1 VVAYLS
7 LVLLGL
13 RCVQNG
19 AENRS
24 LRALISHLIYNA
36 SVYGIFVSK
45 IRGKR
50 IFSILT
56 IENPTQVEG
65 TKVILDY
72 SCFSRIFSHFCNKIR
87 RWCTKFSRA
96 QNQELIMKND
106 KEPSFRESVDMMF
119 NRAVALLD
127 LPPGLE
133 EKIRVCNATYTVRF
147 GVRLRG
153 KIETFTGYRS
163 VHSEHMEPVKGGI
176 RFAMGVNQDEVEAL
190 AALMTYKCAL
200 VEAPFGGSKGG
211 LRIDPRLYEEHELEL
226 ITRRFAYELI
236 KRDLIDP
243 AQNVPAPD
251 MGTGER
257 EMAWIADQYNRMNTS
272 DINSKACVTGKP
284 LNAGGIA
291 GRVEATG
298 RGVQYA
304 LREFFRDER
313 GMKKAGLSGKLD
325 GKRVIVQGLGNVG
338 YHAAK
343 FLSEE
348 DGSKITGII
357 ERDGALVDEGGLNVE
372 AVSAWIKEHGGVTGY
387 PDATYVETGAT
398 VMENECDILI
408 PAALEGVINL
418 SNADRIK
425 APLIIEAANGPVT
438 AGADDI
444 MRNKGIVI
452 IPDMYANAGGV
463 TVSYFEWVKNL
474 SHIRFGRMQRR
485 QEEGRHQLVVD
496 ELERLSSDKGL
507 GWQLSPGFKEKY
519 LRGADELE
527 LVRSGLDDT
536 MRISYQTMRDVWH
549 ERDDVE
555 DLRTAAYIVSISK
568 VAASYRAKGL

>member
-1 VVAYLS
+1 MS
-7 LVLLGL
+7 P
-13 RCVQNG
+13 
-19 AENRS
+19 EN
-24 LRALISHLIYNA
+24 
-36 SVYGIFVSK
+36 
-45 IRGKR
+45 
-50 IFSILT
+50 
-56 IENPTQVEG
+56 
-65 TKVILDY
+65 
-72 SCFSRIFSHFCNKIR
+72 
-87 RWCTKFSRA
+87 
-96 QNQELIMKND
+96 
-106 KEPSFRESVDMMF
+106 EPSFRESVDIMF
-119 NRAVALLD
+119 NRAVALMD

-153 KIETFTGYRS
+153 EIRTFTGYRS

-176 RFAMGVNQDEVEAL
+176 RYSLGVNQDEVEAL
-190 AALMTYKCAL
+190 AALMTYKCSL

-211 LRIDPRLYEEHELEL
+211 LCIDPREYSENELEL

-236 KRDLIDP
+236 KRDLIHP

-257 EMAWIADQYNRMNTS
+257 EMAWIADQYKRMNTTEL
-272 DINSKACVTGKP
+272 NGNACVTGKP
-284 LNAGGIA
+284 INAGGIQ
-291 GRVEATG
+291 GRTEATG

-304 LREFFRDER
+304 LHAFFKDAK
-313 GMKKAGLSGKLD
+313 GMEKAKVTGTLK

-348 DGSKITGII
+348 DGSIITGII
-357 ERDGALVDEGGLNVE
+357 ERDGALHDEGGLDVE
-372 AVSAWIKEHGGVTGY
+372 AVHQWIVKHGTIKGY
-387 PDATYVETGAT
+387 PDARLEADGAKLL
-398 VMENECDILI
+398 EAECDILI
-408 PAALEGVINL
+408 PAALEAVIHKG
-418 SNADRIK
+418 NAGNIK

-438 AGADDI
+438 AGGDEI
-444 MRNKGIVI
+444 LREKGTVI

-485 QEEGRHQLVVD
+485 QEEVRHQLVVD
-496 ELERLSSDKGL
+496 ELERLSADSGI
-507 GWQLSPGFKEKY
+507 GWQLNPNFKEKY
-519 LRGADELE
+519 LKGAGELE

-536 MRISYQTMRDVWH
+536 MQTAYQSMAEVWH
-549 ERDDVE
+549 GRDDVE
-555 DLRTAAYIVSISK
+555 DLRTAAYLVAIGK

>member
-1 VVAYLS
+1 MQSA
-7 LVLLGL
+7 
-13 RCVQNG
+13 
-19 AENRS
+19 
-24 LRALISHLIYNA
+24 
-36 SVYGIFVSK
+36 
-45 IRGKR
+45 
-50 IFSILT
+50 
-56 IENPTQVEG
+56 
-65 TKVILDY
+65 
-72 SCFSRIFSHFCNKIR
+72 
-87 RWCTKFSRA
+87 
-96 QNQELIMKND
+96 
-106 KEPSFRESVDMMF
+106 KEPSFRQSVDLMF
-119 NRAVALLD
+119 NRAVALIE

-133 EKIRVCNATYTVRF
+133 GKIRVCNATYTVRF

-153 KIETFTGYRS
+153 QIQTFTGYRS

-176 RFAMGVNQDEVEAL
+176 RFATGVNQDEVEAL

-211 LRIDPRLYEEHELEL
+211 LCIDPRQYDEHEMEM

-236 KRDLIDP
+236 KRDLINP

-257 EMAWIADQYNRMNTS
+257 EMAWIVDQYMRMNTT
-272 DINSKACVTGKP
+272 DINGRACVTGKP
-284 LNAGGIA
+284 PNAGGIA

-304 LREFFRDER
+304 LQEFFRYPEDR
-313 GMKKAGLSGKLD
+313 NAAGLSGTLD

-348 DGSKITGII
+348 DGCKVVGII
-357 ERDGALVDEGGLNVE
+357 ERDGALVDESGLDIE
-372 AVSAWIKEHGGVTGY
+372 AVRNWIATHGGVKGFAG
-387 PDATYVETGAT
+387 ATYVEEGSK
-398 VMENECDILI
+398 VLENECDILI

-418 SNADRIK
+418 DNAANIQ

-438 AGADDI
+438 AGADEI
-444 MRNKGIVI
+444 LRKKGAVI

-485 QEEGRHQLVVD
+485 QEEARHQLIVD
-496 ELERLSSDKGL
+496 ELERLSADTGI
-507 GWQLSPGFKEKY
+507 GWNLTPDFKTKY
-519 LRGADELE
+519 LRGAGELE

-536 MRISYQTMRDVWH
+536 MRIAYQAMQAVWH
-549 ERDDVE
+549 EREDVT
-555 DLRTAAYIVSISK
+555 DLRTAAYL
-568 VAASYRAKGL
+568 VAIDRVAKSYQAKGL

>member
-1 VVAYLS
+1 MSA
-7 LVLLGL
+7 
-13 RCVQNG
+13 
-19 AENRS
+19 
-24 LRALISHLIYNA
+24 
-36 SVYGIFVSK
+36 
-45 IRGKR
+45 
-50 IFSILT
+50 
-56 IENPTQVEG
+56 P
-65 TKVILDY
+65 
-72 SCFSRIFSHFCNKIR
+72 
-87 RWCTKFSRA
+87 
-96 QNQELIMKND
+96 QEM
-106 KEPSFRESVDMMF
+106 SFRKSVDMMF
-119 NRAVALLD
+119 NRAVALMD

-153 KIETFTGYRS
+153 KIQTFTGYRS

-176 RFAMGVNQDEVEAL
+176 RFSMGVNQDEVEAL
-190 AALMTYKCAL
+190 AALMTYKCSL

-211 LRIDPRLYEEHELEL
+211 LCIDPRQYDEHELEL

-236 KRDLIDP
+236 KRDLINP
-243 AQNVPAPD
+243 SQNVPAPD

-257 EMAWIADQYNRMNTS
+257 EMAWIADQYARMNTT
-272 DINSKACVTGKP
+272 DINAKACVTGKP

-304 LREFFRDER
+304 LREFFRDEL
-313 GMKKAGLSGKLD
+313 GMQKAGLTGGLQ
-325 GKRVIVQGLGNVG
+325 GKRVVVQGLGNVG
-338 YHAAK
+338 YHATK

-348 DGSKITGII
+348 DGCKIIGII
-357 ERDGALVDEGGLNVE
+357 ERDGGLVDVDGLNVD
-372 AVSAWIKEHGGVTGY
+372 AVQQWIAKHGGVTGY
-387 PDATYVETGAT
+387 PDASFIEDGAK
-398 VMENECDILI
+398 VLEEECDILI
-408 PAALEGVINL
+408 PAALEGVINIT
-418 SNADRIK
+418 NADRIK

-438 AGADDI
+438 AGGDEILRD
-444 MRNKGIVI
+444 KGTVI

-485 QEEGRHQLVVD
+485 QEESRHQLVVD
-496 ELERLSSDKGL
+496 ELERLSSDSGI
-507 GWQLSPGFKEKY
+507 GWELSPNFKDRY

-536 MRISYQTMRDVWH
+536 MRIAYQAMREVWH
-549 ERDDVE
+549 GRDDVK
-555 DLRTAAYIVSISK
+555 DLRTAAYLVSIEK